1 MKPVRILFLKD
12 AEAATPWVLADADG
26 YVLARGF
33 ASIGDPALEGAHRT
47 IVVVPGAEVLARW
60 LDLPSGSP
68 AQTTA
73 AAAWA
78 MRSDLATSPERT
90 VVALGPAV
98 PDQARLAVFAD
109 SARVEAWKHHADLL
123 GAPADVVTPDHLL
136 IPEPE
141 TPDALAILNRGD
153 QILLRSRRL
162 ACSLEPELASLMAEG
177 RPVEVIDPALAE
189 TTLIRAALTSPVN
202 LLAVAGRRASRA
214 SWRRT
219 AVLAAALVLSPLILI
234 LAAAARDDLAARGI
248 DARDRAAATAALRT
262 LPPGADPLEELNRR
276 LAAAP
281 PPGGLTGTSAAL
293 FTAVQAVDGAVI
305 ESLTLDGPA
314 VRVEISYLDYKDLDA
329 IETALNAAGR
339 RGAVESTLEDAGR
352 ITSTLSIGALP

>member
-12 AEAATPWVLADADG
+12 AEAATPWFLADADG
-26 YVLARGF
+26 YVLARGS
-33 ASIGDPALEGAHRT
+33 ASIGDPALESAHRT
-47 IVVVPGAEVLARW
+47 ILVVPGAEVLARW

-98 PDQARLAVFAD
+98 PDERRLAVFAD
-109 SARVEAWKHHADLL
+109 TARVEAWRHHAELL
-123 GAPADVVTPDHLL
+123 GAPADVITPDHLL
-136 IPEPE
+136 LPEPE
-141 TPDALAILNRGD
+141 TPDTLAVLDQGHQIVLRG
-153 QILLRSRRL
+153 RGL

-177 RPVEVIDPALAE
+177 RAVEVIDPTLAE
-189 TTLIRAALTSPVN
+189 TILIKAALRSPVN
-202 LLAVAGRRASRA
+202 LLTMTGRRESRGG
-214 SWRRT
+214 WRRAAIL
-219 AVLAAALVLSPLILI
+219 AVMLVLSPLILI
-234 LAAAARDDLAARGI
+234 LAAAAHDDLAARRL
-248 DARDRAAATAALRT
+248 AAQDRAVATATLRT
-262 LPPGADPLEELNRR
+262 LPPGADPLEELDRR

-293 FTAVQAVDGAVI
+293 FAAVQAVDGAAI

-314 VRVEISYLDYKDLDA
+314 VRAEVSYLDYKDLDV

-339 RGAVESTLEDAGR
+339 HGAVESTLEDAGR